1 MHLRLSH
8 RFLLILLCL
17 VTAALALSGC
27 GLLFGSS
34 DEPAATATASEH
46 RALVPTFTPT
56 TASPDTPTPSAQN
69 SESAQSSQPVQNTPV
84 VTVAQAVTT
93 TSVTTA
99 TKAVTQTKAT
109 TPTATAAPKKA
120 TLSIMDDLVNVRN
133 GPGTDYGLAGSA
145 NKGQQFDIIA
155 KNQQGDWWQICC
167 VNGQQ
172 VWIFGQL
179 AKVENTDN
187 VPVAAQI
194 PPKPVAQA
202 TTAPQPTAP
211 QPTAPPAAAA
221 PAPTATPQP
230 EVKAAPAGD
239 PCATIGGDGCK
250 WKLRDGPK
258 FGGNGGELKLQLFF
272 IHSGIEGGQPQGS
285 YFVVLMKDGVK
296 LPISDGTRSIAL
308 QKNQGSL
315 GPYNYEYK
323 LPASDIPGNNVAGN
337 YTIFVLDG
345 NGERDSK
352 DFSFSVPDGQGD
364 IWIEFDQA

>member
-1 MHLRLSH
+1 MHFRLSH

-34 DEPAATATASEH
+34 AEPAATATASEH

-56 TASPDTPTPSAQN
+56 TASPDTPTPPPAQN
-69 SESAQSSQPVQNTPV
+69 PQPVQNTPV

-93 TSVTTA
+93 TTVTTA

-109 TPTATAAPKKA
+109 TPTATPAPKKA
-120 TLSIMDDLVNVRN
+120 VLSITDDLVNVRN

-172 VWIFGQL
+172 VWVFGQL
-179 AKVENTDN
+179 AKVENADS

-202 TTAPQPTAP
+202 PTAP
-211 QPTAPPAAAA
+211 PPTAPPAAA
-221 PAPTATPQP
+221 PPTATPKP
-230 EVKAAPAGD
+230 EVKAAPAAD
-239 PCATIGGDGCK
+239 PCANIGGDGCK

-258 FGGNGGELKLQLFF
+258 FGANSGELKLQLLF
-272 IHSGIEGGQPQGS
+272 IHSGNGNEAQGS
-285 YFVVLMKDGVK
+285 YFVVLLKDGVK
-296 LPISDGTRSIAL
+296 LPISDSVRSIARD
-308 QKNQGSL
+308 KSQGGL
-315 GPYNYEYK
+315 GEYNYEYK
-323 LPASDIPGNNVAGN
+323 IPLSDLPGNNVAGN

-352 DFSFSVPDGQGD
+352 DFSFSVPDGQGE
-364 IWIEFDQA
+364 IWIKFDQA